1 MSRAAADALVEE
13 ASRLLREERFSEAVT
28 KYERAVTVFP
38 EHPLGWKGLGQSLLC
53 LGRPHDAARAFD
65 RAIGLAPNSAT
76 ALWAG
81 ALAHAEIGN
90 RVVAQNYLRRTLA
103 LQPTWI
109 EMAKNVAQLVPFL
122 QVSVRA
128 ADLIR
133 AAFGAYS
140 SRQYRHAAHDAH
152 MIEVLRVAE
161 SPQQGRATYIT
172 LGFANRDWG
181 DRARVEL
188 VLATTIDLE
197 ACGQI
202 VANLAFHL
210 GDTSFYPEPGVMV
223 RDVVA
228 ALGAGELSM
237 RLPHVYLRNPRGW
250 PLRLPLDAGPPAITL
265 VQVVPVSEGEYQAWR
280 RGVDS
285 LESSFAARRVDLAD
299 LKRTIV

>member
-13 ASRLLREERFSEAVT
+13 ASVLFRDERFSEALA

-38 EHPLGWKGLGQSLLC
+38 EHPLGWKGVGQSLLC

-65 RAIGLAPNSAT
+65 RAIGLTPNSAT

-90 RVVAQNYLRRTLA
+90 RVVAQNYLRRTLV

-109 EMAKNVAQLVPFL
+109 EMAKNVAHLVPFL
-122 QVSVRA
+122 QVSVRS

-140 SRQYRHAAHDAH
+140 TRTYRHTANDAQT
-152 MIEVLRVAE
+152 IEVARVAD
-161 SPQQGRATYIT
+161 SPKEGRATYIT
-172 LGFANRDWG
+172 VGLSNREWG

-188 VLATTIDLE
+188 VLASTIDLE

-202 VANLAFHL
+202 LANLAFHL

-228 ALGAGELSM
+228 ALRAGDLSL
-237 RLPHVYLRNPRGW
+237 RLPHVYLRAPVEW
-250 PLRLPLDAGPPAITL
+250 PVRLPLDAGPPAITL
-265 VQVVPVSEGEYQAWR
+265 VQVVPVAEGEYQAWR
-280 RGVDS
+280 RGVEV
-285 LESSFAARRVDLAD
+285 LESSLAARRVDLAD

>member
-13 ASRLLREERFSEAVT
+13 ASQLFRDERFSDAAT

-38 EHPLGWKGLGQSLLC
+38 EHPLGWKGLGQSLLY

-76 ALWAG
+76 ALYAG

-109 EMAKNVAQLVPFL
+109 EMAKHAAPLVPFL
-122 QVSVRA
+122 QVSVRVA
-128 ADLIR
+128 ELIR

-140 SRQYRHAAHDAH
+140 TRTYRHTTRDAH
-152 MIEVLRVAE
+152 TIEVLRIGD
-161 SPQQGRATYIT
+161 SPQVGRATYIS
-172 LGFANRDWG
+172 LGLANRDWG
-181 DRARVEL
+181 DRPRVEL

-210 GDTSFYPEPGVMV
+210 ADTSFYPEPGVMV

-228 ALGAGELSM
+228 ALGAGDLSI
-237 RLPHVYLRNPRGW
+237 RLPHVYLRAPRGW
-250 PLRLPLDAGPPAITL
+250 PVRLPLDDGSPAVTL

-280 RGVDS
+280 RGLDE
-285 LESSFAARRVDLAD
+285 LESSFAARRVDVGD
-299 LKRTIV
+299 LKRTSV